1 VDVHISYLRR
11 KVDDGLRLALQYL
24 TWALVDGAGAGTRAV
39 LNLEEGSTESAL
51 QASVDGS
58 PRNAEA
64 IFASPQQKPDS
75 ISVTLRTVKLAIAR
89 RVLETTG
96 TLLTVGER

>member
-1 VDVHISYLRR
+1 V
-11 KVDDGLRLALQYL
+11 
-24 TWALVDGAGAGTRAV
+24 V

-96 TLLTVGER
+96 TLLTVGDGERPGFILRIPRMLAASRALV